1 MTLIITM
8 LVLSSVFMFVM
19 AHSLIQGHN
28 SIAFEFSVKSKLF
41 NLYAQSEDGQVEKYG
56 KAHCIVMDLA
66 EAISEEDQMLQY
78 EQTQVVFQ
86 RAETYSNQVKTN
98 RIDLPIA
105 QQQQTLLKV
114 VK

>member
-19 AHSLIQGHN
+19 AYSLIKGHN
-28 SIAFEFSVKSKLF
+28 SIAFEFSLKSRLS
-41 NLYAQSEDGQVEKYG
+41 NLYTQSEDDQVEKYG

-78 EQTQVVFQ
+78 EQTQLVFQ
-86 RAETYSNQVKTN
+86 RAETYSHQVKTN
-98 RIDLPIA
+98 RIDLPVA
-105 QQQQTLLKV
+105 SHQQTLLKV